1 MNKSHE
7 SRIRAV
13 RSAPRNS
20 TQLERLLRVKSRALE
35 RAEIHQ
41 DEDRCMTEL
50 SVLRYILKILRRLEA
65 GESIDERMILNN
77 LALWSV
83 RRTLLHPAYWS
94 HRSEVAQPL
103 FSKLEFIFF
112 LAWFEVSLHH

>member
-1 MNKSHE
+1 
-7 SRIRAV
+7 
-13 RSAPRNS
+13 
-20 TQLERLLRVKSRALE
+20 
-35 RAEIHQ
+35 
-41 DEDRCMTEL
+41 MTEL
-50 SVLRYILKILRRLEA
+50 SVLLRYILKILRRLEA

-83 RRTLLHPAYWS
+83 RRTLLHPAYWP